1 MNFIAFAADHGLII
15 DRLIVGKWVRCS
27 TIDHPR
33 KMNGSYIYN
42 GDDGAIKNWATH
54 EKAIYWRD
62 KEQNV
67 DREVIMRSIKKSD
80 DERKLRQARA
90 AKKAGWIMH
99 HAKCDHHPYLAAKG
113 FPTEKGW
120 VWEGKLVVPMR
131 VDGHLV
137 GCQLIDQ
144 DGGKKFLYG
153 QQTKGATARIDA
165 KGVNI
170 LCEGYATG
178 LSIRAALKH
187 AGVRYSIIVC
197 FSAGNMIEVA
207 KQYPDCFVV
216 ADHDES
222 GTGQRTAK
230 KIGRPFWK
238 SPVEGYDA
246 NDHMRKFGVENLSKE
261 ITSLLQKFHAL

>member
-15 DRLIVGKWVRCS
+15 DRLVVGKWVRCS

-42 GDDGAIKNWATH
+42 GEDGAIKNWATH

-62 KEQNV
+62 KEQTF
-67 DREVIMRSIKKSD
+67 DREVIMRDIKKNEA
-80 DERKLRQARA
+80 ERKLRQEKA

-99 HAKCDHHPYLAAKG
+99 HARCDHHPYLAAKG
-113 FPTEKGW
+113 FSTEKGW

-131 VDGHLV
+131 VEGHLV
-137 GCQLIDQ
+137 GCQLIDK
-144 DGGKKFLYG
+144 DGVKKFLYG

-178 LSIRAALKH
+178 MSIRAALRLAK
-187 AGVRYSIIVC
+187 VRYNVIVC
-197 FSAGNMIEVA
+197 FSANNMIEVA
-207 KQYPDCFVV
+207 KQYPDCLVV
-216 ADHDES
+216 ADHDAS
-222 GTGQRTAK
+222 GTGQKTAK
-230 KIGRPFWK
+230 KIGKPFWI
-238 SPVEGYDA
+238 SPMVNEDA
-246 NDHMRKFGVENLSKE
+246 NDYMNRVGVERLAE
-261 ITSLLQKFHAL
+261 ELQLLAL